1 MIRTT
6 NDVVRTLLI
15 QASLSPRF
23 WSEGF
28 HTATYLINRLPSTAS
43 PAPTP
48 HHALFDT
55 PLATT
60 TFGSSGVRVTLT
72 PPPPLLTSWR
82 PARLVCSLGTPLTTK
97 GTDALTSPL
106 AAF

>member
-15 QASLSPRF
+15 QSSLPPRF
-23 WSEGF
+23 WAESL
-28 HTATYLINRLPSTAS
+28 HTATYLLNRLPSTAS
-43 PAPTP
+43 PAPP
-48 HHALFDT
+48 HTTLSSV
-55 PLATT
+55 PLLATT

-72 PPPPLLTSWR
+72 RPPPLLTSWR
-82 PARLVCSLGTPLTTK
+82 PARLVCSLGTPLTTR